1 MCSRSPVA
9 SLPARSFLLV
19 VLAALAGVVL
29 AGGAL
34 AAGHGVAVDQP
45 VQDGTMTLENNTIEV
60 DVDADG
66 DTHWTVTWRFT
77 LPDNDSRDQFDA
89 LAAEFDGGGAAA
101 ELGTLDTF
109 RNASRQIDAD
119 RSRSI
124 RITNETWTSNRIG
137 TGENATGRLSLSFT
151 WENFARVDGDR
162 LIVDDA
168 LVTGDGNTWFGG
180 LTADQELIIRIPDGY
195 GVFDAN
201 VDPQDGA
208 LRWNGPMDF
217 DETTLRATFI
227 GEGATPEPDPSDD
240 SNPALWGALGVF
252 VVVVAAVAVFLVNRR
267 GGLFP
272 GPAGSDDE
280 PPAAGASAT
289 PGPADTAGAE
299 PEPEPGRGRGSADS
313 EDSAA
318 EIDEELLSDE
328 ERVERLLEANGG
340 RMKQAHIVEETD
352 WSNAKVSQLL
362 SSMEDEGRIDKLRI
376 GRENLI
382 SFPDVDVT
390 GIENGE

>member
-9 SLPARSFLLV
+9 PLPAWSFLLV
-19 VLAALAGVVL
+19 ALPVFVSVVL

-34 AAGHGVAVDQP
+34 AAGHGAAADQAVQN
-45 VQDGTMTLENNTIEV
+45 GTMTLENNTIEV
-60 DVDADG
+60 NVDADG
-66 DTHWTVTWRFT
+66 DTRWTVTWRFR
-77 LPDNDSRDQFDA
+77 LPDDDSRDQFDA
-89 LAAEFDGGGAAA
+89 LAAEFDGGGMAADM
-101 ELGTLDTF
+101 GTLETF
-109 RNASRQIDAD
+109 RNASQQVDAE

-124 RITNETWTSNRIG
+124 RITNETWTSNRTG

-168 LVTGDGNTWFGG
+168 LVTADGGTWLDG

-195 GVFDAN
+195 GVFDAK
-201 VDPQDGA
+201 VDPRDGA
-208 LRWNGPMDF
+208 LRWRGPIDF
-217 DETTLRATFI
+217 DATTLRATFI
-227 GEGATPEPDPSDD
+227 GDSATPEPDPSDD
-240 SNPALWGALGVF
+240 SNLVLWGGLGVF
-252 VVVVAAVAVFLVNRR
+252 VVVAAAVAVFLVNRR
-267 GGLFP
+267 DGLFS
-272 GPAGSDDE
+272 GSAGSDDG
-280 PPAAGASAT
+280 PPAAGAGT
-289 PGPADTAGAE
+289 PPEPTDTADSQ
-299 PEPEPGRGRGSADS
+299 PEPGPEHESVTPG
-313 EDSAA
+313 A
-318 EIDEELLSDE
+318 EINEELLSDE

-382 SFPDVDVT
+382 SFPDVDIT